1 MASCFVHIYIHAS
14 FKDSLWMGSN
24 EISLSFSGSINQCKA
39 KRMIIRN
46 EYCSLSFP
54 SCEGKKE
61 IEWEKME
68 VKKDNLYC

>member
-1 MASCFVHIYIHAS
+1 MQS
-14 FKDSLWMGSN
+14 KEND
-24 EISLSFSGSINQCKA
+24 E
-39 KRMIIRN
+39 RN

-68 VKKDNLYC
+68 VKKDNLYCWEFVPKGGIAPLLALQVFYFGIIYYYF